1 MTFLAV
7 DPQRKVRTDVYTP
20 DPHALSIE
28 LGVDWGALAAA
39 WLTRWERHGDERA
52 RARLVG
58 TMADIAAL
66 HYGFL
71 TGNARLD
78 LSTGRFD
85 TSRRSIAVSHLSS
98 VFGLPEIC
106 SRAHRPGPRRT
117 RVREGL
123 AGLLPAVPAP
133 TGAAGS

>member
-1 MTFLAV
+1 M
-7 DPQRKVRTDVYTP
+7 
-20 DPHALSIE
+20 
-28 LGVDWGALAAA
+28 DWGALAAA

-85 TSRRSIAVSHLSS
+85 TSRAVDRGVTPVVAL
-98 VFGLPEIC
+98 
-106 SRAHRPGPRRT
+106 RAARD
-117 RVREGL
+117 L
-123 AGLLPAVPAP
+123 FA
-133 TGAAGS
+133 S